1 MINKNEKNQ
10 FKLFKKLL
18 NKYSKKNKNDLF
30 YDFKSVEEVIGNQQ
44 AHDATVYMKD
54 NTIVSVELTTMGNL
68 VAKTSRNKHQ
78 NPIKMQLTLPFFI
91 SDDKNLQKNLK
102 NLKGQEINREIK
114 EIKEFNYGKK
124 ISYSDEFVQLLP
136 GEKDYDKKYSV
147 ESGKLINALYRAL
160 KPKLE
165 KKYSKTQIN
174 KRVLVVLNESRDNF
188 KIPHNILH

>member
-1 MINKNEKNQ
+1 
-10 FKLFKKLL
+10 
-18 NKYSKKNKNDLF
+18 
-30 YDFKSVEEVIGNQQ
+30 
-44 AHDATVYMKD
+44 MKD

-124 ISYSDEFVQLLP
+124 LVIQMNLFNYYQ
-136 GEKDYDKKYSV
+136 EKRIMIK
-147 ESGKLINALYRAL
+147 N
-160 KPKLE
+160 
-165 KKYSKTQIN
+165 
-174 KRVLVVLNESRDNF
+174 
-188 KIPHNILH
+188 IP